1 MEMHINSFKSKIS
14 LFLLLLAALEETAHT
29 TAKTLLHTRYIEVNF
44 EYGSTSIIIR
54 ILRQNYSS
62 ETYDTVEVA

>member
-29 TAKTLLHTRYIEVNF
+29 TAKTLLHTRYIDH
-44 EYGSTSIIIR
+44 STSK
-54 ILRQNYSS
+54 L
-62 ETYDTVEVA
+62 